1 MKAFTI
7 GQMNL
12 APKNLSKLEKE
23 ELKRKEE
30 EKKTAD
36 VLKDF
41 VASFEGGKS
50 GVKTFVRG
58 GVVNSGKSDEKQK
71 GHLYTPKLKY
81 PSLRDAEVKRTPS
94 PLSAKSKP
102 DRPTLKKKEDKKKS
116 NLELFKE
123 ELKVMQQEREQRHAI
138 KRARS
143 SIGGNT
149 PRRGGAGAS
158 SPPMRSSRFSNSDEV
173 DDKLVAEFAND
184 PSIIDDLLASNE
196 SNDPQTTNLFL
207 GNVNPRMDEQQLCEL
222 FGKYGPLAS
231 VKVMWPRTDEER
243 ARERNCAF
251 VAYMTRKDAD
261 RALRHLQGRD
271 VQGFEMKLGWGKSV
285 PVPPHPVYV
294 PPVLLERT
302 LPPPPSGL
310 PFNAQPRDPAKKS
323 PAPGV
328 PPEFIDQRDF
338 ENTLQNSIV
347 RVVVPTE
354 RNLLCLI
361 HRMVEFVVREGP
373 MFEAMIMN
381 REINNPMFRFLFDNK
396 SPAHIYYRW
405 RAYSILQ
412 GDSPTNYRTKDFR
425 LFKNGSLWR
434 PPPINPYQGG
444 LDDTDSEDEL
454 PYHKSAKVNQ
464 DTSSAKE
471 EKGVKGELK
480 EDDRDQLED
489 MLRSLLP
496 RQKPVGSVMTF
507 CLDHSDCSEEV
518 VECITESMSILETPL
533 TKKVARLY
541 LISDILHN
549 SSAKVQNA
557 SYYRR
562 HFERKLEQVMKHL
575 NSAHRAIQ
583 SRLRAEQF
591 KQKVLACFRAWDDWA
606 IYPDKYLIHL
616 QNTFLGLVGGKE
628 KPQEQAAEETMFV
641 APTAPVA
648 PPTEDP
654 IYTVG
659 EDVDGT
665 PIDFSNLDGNKLDEA
680 APVDETDQVD
690 GMPLDGDPL
699 DGVPIEAAP
708 AKKAAPPPAAS
719 RFVQSKWETV
729 DPDEVEAQAM
739 TTSKWDQLEGND
751 VDGEPLQD
759 DQEGGQGGKDSKEEI
774 SAEVAEARRIR
785 LREIEVKVMKFQDE
799 LELGERE
806 RKPGVSISR
815 QVQMYREK
823 LMERETEKEGKER
836 EKKDSKRKIE
846 PDSRSNTPKKNTKSS
861 RGGSSSESST
871 SSSDR
876 HRKKRRK
883 KGRESTSNTPRRGL
897 VTYDSDDSSDDERSR
912 KHHSSSKKS
921 KKNARGRSRS
931 RSPRRRSSAA
941 SSSRRR
947 ESLQKSKRSRSRSR
961 EKKKKRKSKH

>member
-1 MKAFTI
+1 MKSISQNKLKAFTI

-12 APKNLSKLEKE
+12 ASKNLSRVEKE

-41 VASFEGGKS
+41 VASFEGGGKS
-50 GVKTFVRG
+50 SVKTFVRG
-58 GVVNSGKSDEKQK
+58 GVVNSGKSNEDKK
-71 GHLYTPKLKY
+71 GVLYTPKMKY
-81 PSLRDAEVKRTPS
+81 PGIRDAETKRTPS

-102 DRPTLKKKEDKKKS
+102 DRPTLKKKDDKKKS

-123 ELKVMQQEREQRHAI
+123 ELKVMQLEREQRHAV
-138 KRARS
+138 KRGMKVTS
-143 SIGGNT
+143 SSSRNN
-149 PRRGGAGAS
+149 RGT
-158 SPPMRSSRFSNSDEV
+158 SPPSKRYNNDNV
-173 DDKLVAEFAND
+173 DDKLVQEFAND

-196 SNDPQTTNLFL
+196 SNDPQTSNLFL

-285 PVPPHPVYV
+285 PVPPQPVYV
-294 PPVLLERT
+294 PPRLLERT

-310 PFNAQPRDPAKKS
+310 PFNAQPRDPSKKS

-328 PPEFIDQRDF
+328 PPEFRDQQDF

-412 GDSPTNYRTKDFR
+412 GDSPTSYRTRDFR

-434 PPPINPYQGG
+434 PPPVNPYHMG

-454 PYHKSAKVNQ
+454 PYHQDNKSDVSGRK
-464 DTSSAKE
+464 DE
-471 EKGVKGELK
+471 DKGVKGELK

-496 RQKPVGSVMTF
+496 RQKPVGQVMVF
-507 CLDHSDCSEEV
+507 CLKHSDCSEEI
-518 VECITESMSILETPL
+518 VECITESLSILETPL
-533 TKKVARLY
+533 TKKIARLY

-549 SSAKVQNA
+549 SSAKVANA

-562 HFERKLEQVMKHL
+562 HFESKLEQVMLHL
-575 NSAHRAIQ
+575 HATHRNIQ

-591 KQKVLACFRAWDDWA
+591 KQKVLSCFRAWDDWT

-616 QNTFLGLVGGKE
+616 QNTFLGLTGKFNI
-628 KPQEQAAEETMFV
+628 PHDDFI
-641 APTAPVA
+641 APATPAR
-648 PPTEDP
+648 PTIHEDP

-659 EDVDGT
+659 EHIDGT
-665 PIDFSNLDGNKLDEA
+665 PIDFSNLDGNKLDVA
-680 APVDETDQVD
+680 DDTDEVD

-699 DGVPIEAAP
+699 DGVPMDTV
-708 AKKAAPPPAAS
+708 KKAPPPVQTKG
-719 RFVQSKWETV
+719 FVQSKWETV
-729 DPDEVEAQAM
+729 DPDQVEAQAM
-739 TTSKWDQLEGND
+739 TTSKWDLLEGSGD

-759 DQEGGQGGKDSKEEI
+759 DSGGADGGKDSKSEEV
-774 SAEVAEARRIR
+774 SAELAEARRIR

-815 QVQMYREK
+815 QVQLYREK
-823 LMERETEKEGKER
+823 LMERETEKEKKEG
-836 EKKDSKRKIE
+836 EKKDSKRKG
-846 PDSRSNTPKKNTKSS
+846 N
-861 RGGSSSESST
+861 SSSSDSST
-871 SSSDR
+871 SSNDR
-876 HRKKRRK
+876 HRNKKRRK
-883 KGRESTSNTPRRGL
+883 KGRDSTSNTPRRGL
-897 VTYDSDDSSDDERSR
+897 VTYDSDDTSDDDDDRNSR
-912 KHHSSSKKS
+912 KHHSSSTKKS
-921 KKNARGRSRS
+921 KKESRGRSRS
-931 RSPRRRSSAA
+931 RSPRDKRRSSTT
-941 SSSRRR
+941 SSRRR
-947 ESLQKSKRSRSRSR
+947 DSIPSKSKRSRSRSR